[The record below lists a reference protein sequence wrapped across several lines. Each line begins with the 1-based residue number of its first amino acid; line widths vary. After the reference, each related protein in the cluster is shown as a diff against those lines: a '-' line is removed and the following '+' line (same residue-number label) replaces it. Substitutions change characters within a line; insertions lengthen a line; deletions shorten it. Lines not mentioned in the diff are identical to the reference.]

1 MSNNTEYASISVID
15 EMIELKNNLAVMSK
29 SNMENILAHLSESEK
44 DVLLRLYIN
53 DSRNK

>member
-1 MSNNTEYASISVID
+1 MSNTTEYASISVID

-29 SNMENILAHLSESEK
+29 SDMEDTLAHLNEGEK
-44 DVLLRLYIN
+44 DVLLRLYIE

>member
-1 MSNNTEYASISVID
+1 MNNTYASISVID

-29 SNMENILAHLSESEK
+29 SDMEDTLAHLSESEK